1 MKRLFLICAVIAI
14 CSTAMAQVSG
24 KLQDVQGMPVPFA
37 NVILL
42 KAADSSIFKGVV
54 SDEQGG
60 FQIAAV
66 PAGEYVLRVN
76 AIGFQVLNVF
86 VSSVGNLGVQVLQPN
101 RRQLGEVV
109 VRGSKPLYQQQEEG
123 MVVNVESS
131 IISKGSAALEVLERA
146 PGIMIDHRNNSISMN
161 GKSNVMVML
170 NGKLLRMPITQVV
183 ALLRGMRAD
192 DIEKIELLTTPGAKY
207 DAEGDAGIINIVLK
221 KNSNVGFNGNAS
233 ATAGYGWGEKAGTS
247 VQLGYNKWYGSYSYN
262 HNRSN
267 SNWHAIGTGVEPLY
281 GGLTYSDVTGV
292 MQPVEN
298 SHTARVGFDSKHMG
312 ASILYGYSHTHLHN
326 INTGMFNVLPDSIL
340 YNHVDVNEYMKWK
353 NTIADFY
360 IEGKHLLLN
369 LDYLRYT
376 LDRPSKAVNS
386 FVNLKGQEIGN
397 NDTLFAPM
405 QEGYAH
411 SLIQVGV
418 VKLDYSK
425 QLTEKL
431 KLDAGVKG
439 SYNRTE
445 SASGIKSLVNGEY
458 VAGANATNDGVMKEM
473 ISAAYVSAKWQLDS
487 TTALTIGSRYEYAD
501 TRLSATERKMGKL
514 FPVLSFNKTF
524 PGGNELFFSYN
535 KRITRPA
542 YTDLASYKSY
552 TGPNSY
558 ESGNPSLLPT
568 ITNIFKVGYNIKGYS
583 FSLLASRDDHPIVR
597 WQLTETP
604 DSAVLIVS
612 SQNMLWQ
619 NNLVFQA
626 SIPVKVT
633 EWWSMNYSLLAAYRK
648 FKLNYTRTPGG
659 KGYFTGSVN
668 FSEQFKFNKGW
679 SGELSGFYWGP
690 SYDGSKKVGGFGEL
704 NVGVKKELGKGTL
717 QFAVED
723 VFANMHIPFYFGKV
737 AEEAHDLKTKVV
749 YSAESSYFPTMKLT
763 YSRAFGGSKS
773 THKENGAQEERSRI
787 N

>member
-1 MKRLFLICAVIAI
+1 MKRLFLICYII
-14 CSTAMAQVSG
+14 ITCSAAMAQVSG
-24 KLQDVQGMPVPFA
+24 KLQDVQGAPVPFA

-42 KAADSSIFKGVV
+42 RAADSSIFKGAI

-60 FQIAAV
+60 FLISDV
-66 PAGEYVLRVN
+66 PAAQYELRVN
-76 AIGFQVLNVF
+76 AIGYRVLHVA
-86 VSSVGNLGVQVLQPN
+86 VAGPVNLGIQVLQTN
-101 RRQLGEVV
+101 QQQLGEVV
-109 VRGSKPLYQQQEEG
+109 VRGSKPLYQQQEQG

-131 IISKGSAALEVLERA
+131 ILSKGSVALDVLERA

-161 GKSNVMVML
+161 GKSSVMVML
-170 NGKLLRMPITQVV
+170 NGKLLRMPVTQIV

-207 DAEGDAGIINIVLK
+207 DADGDGGIINIVLK
-221 KNSNVGFNGNAS
+221 KNSKVGFNGNAS
-233 ATAGYGWGEKAGTS
+233 VTGGYGWGEKAGAS
-247 VQLGYNKWYGSYSYN
+247 VQMGYNNWYGAYSYN

-267 SNWHAIGTGVEPLY
+267 ANWHAIGTTEEPLL

-298 SHTARVGFDSKHMG
+298 SQTARVGFDSKHMG
-312 ASILYGYSHTHLHN
+312 GSLLYGYNHTHLHN
-326 INTGMFNVLPDSIL
+326 INTGMFNVLPDSVL

-360 IEGKHLLLN
+360 VEGKHLSLS

-376 LDRPSKAVNS
+376 MDRPSKAVNS
-386 FVNLKGQEIGN
+386 FVNIEGQQIGN
-397 NDTLFAPM
+397 NDTLFAPL

-411 SLIQVGV
+411 TLIQVGV
-418 VKLDYSK
+418 AKLDYTR
-425 QLTEKL
+425 QLNDRLHLE
-431 KLDAGVKG
+431 AGVKG

-445 SASGIKSLVNGEY
+445 SASGISSLVDGKY
-458 VAGANATNDGVMKEM
+458 VTGVNATNDGVMKEV
-473 ISAAYVSAKWQLDS
+473 IAAGYASLKWQLDA
-487 TTALTIGSRYEYAD
+487 TTALTVGSRYEYAD
-501 TRLSATERKMGKL
+501 TRLTTERKMGKL
-514 FPVLSFNKTF
+514 FPVISFNKQLR
-524 PGGNELFFSYN
+524 GERELFFSYN

-558 ESGNPSLLPT
+558 ESGNPLLLPT
-568 ITNIFKVGYNIKGYS
+568 ITNIFKVGYNYKGYS

-597 WQLTETP
+597 WQMTETA
-604 DSAVLIVS
+604 DSAVLIES

-626 SIPVKVT
+626 GIPVKVN
-633 EWWSMNYSLLAAYRK
+633 EWWSMNYSLLVAYRQ
-648 FKLNYTRTPGG
+648 FKLDYTRAPGERR
-659 KGYFTGSVN
+659 YVTGSVN
-668 FSEQFKFNKGW
+668 FSEQFTFSKGW

-690 SYDGSKKVGGFGEL
+690 SYDGSKKVGSFGEV
-704 NVGVKKELGKGTL
+704 NIGVKKELGKGVL

-723 VFANMHIPFYFGKV
+723 VFATMHIPFYFGKV
-737 AEEAHDLKTKVV
+737 AEEAHDLRSRVL
-749 YSAESSYFPTMKLT
+749 YSAESSYFPVMKLT
-763 YSRAFGGSKS
+763 YSRSFGGGRQS
-773 THKENGAQEERSRI
+773 HKEGGAKEERDRV

>member
-1 MKRLFLICAVIAI
+1 MKRLFLICYIIAI
-14 CSTAMAQVSG
+14 CSPALAQVSG
-24 KLQDVQGMPVPFA
+24 KLQDVQGAPVPFA
-37 NVILL
+37 NVIIL
-42 KAADSSIFKGVV
+42 KAADSSIFKGAV

-60 FQIAAV
+60 FLIAQV
-66 PAGEYVLRVN
+66 PAGQYVLRIN
-76 AIGFQVLNVF
+76 AIGYEGVNLSLDGPRNV
-86 VSSVGNLGVQVLQPN
+86 GVQVLQTN

-109 VRGSKPLYQQQEEG
+109 IRGTKPLYQQQEQG
-123 MVVNVESS
+123 IVVNVESS
-131 IISKGSAALEVLERA
+131 ILSKGSAALEVLERA
-146 PGIMIDHRNNSISMN
+146 PGIIIDHRNNSISMN
-161 GKSNVMVML
+161 GKSSVMVML

-192 DIEKIELLTTPGAKY
+192 DVEKIELLTTPGAGY
-207 DAEGDAGIINIVLK
+207 DAEGDGGIINIVLK
-221 KNSNVGFNGNAS
+221 KNSNVGLNGSVS

-267 SNWHAIGTGVEPLY
+267 ANWHAIGTAVEPLY

-312 ASILYGYSHTHLHN
+312 GSLLFGYSQTHLHN

-360 IEGKHLLLN
+360 VEGKHLN
-369 LDYLRYT
+369 VSLDYLRYT
-376 LDRPSKAVNS
+376 MDRPSKAVNS
-386 FVNLKGQEIGN
+386 FVNLKGEEIGN
-397 NDTLFAPM
+397 NDTLFAPI

-411 SLIQVGV
+411 TLIQVGV
-418 VKLDYSK
+418 VKLDYK
-425 QLTEKL
+425 AQLSDKL
-431 KLDAGVKG
+431 KLEAGVKG

-445 SASGIKSLVNGEY
+445 SASGIKSLVDGEY
-458 VAGANATNDGVMKEM
+458 VTGKDATNDGVMRE
-473 ISAAYVSAKWQLDS
+473 IIGAGYASLKWQLDS
-487 TTALTIGSRYEYAD
+487 TTALTVGSRYEYAD
-501 TRLSATERKMGKL
+501 TRLTTVRKMGKL
-514 FPVLSFNKTF
+514 FPAIAFNKAF
-524 PGGNELFFSYN
+524 PGGHELFITYN
-535 KRITRPA
+535 KRITRPV

-558 ESGNPSLLPT
+558 ESGNPSLIPT
-568 ITNIFKVGYNIKGYS
+568 ITNIFKIGYNYKGYS
-583 FSLLASRDDHPIVR
+583 FSILASRDDHPIVR
-597 WQLTETP
+597 WQMTETP

-626 SIPVKVT
+626 GIPVKVT
-633 EWWSMNYSLLAAYRK
+633 DWWSMNYSLLAAYRQ
-648 FKLNYTRTPGG
+648 FKLDYTRKPAQ
-659 KGYFTGSVN
+659 KGYFTWSVN
-668 FSEQFKFNKGW
+668 FSEQFKFQKGW

-690 SYDGSKKVGGFGEL
+690 SYDGSKKVGSFGEV
-704 NVGVKKELGKGTL
+704 NVGVKKEMGKGTL

-723 VFANMHIPFYFGKV
+723 VFSSMHIPFSFGQLT
-737 AEEAHDLKTKVV
+737 EEAHDLKSKVV
-749 YSAESSYFPTMKLT
+749 YSAESSYFPVMKLT
-763 YSRAFGGSKS
+763 YFRAFGGTKQS
-773 THKENGAQEERSRI
+773 HKEGGAKEEQERI

>member
-1 MKRLFLICAVIAI
+1 MKRLFLLCYLFAI
-14 CSTAMAQVSG
+14 CPAAMAQVSG
-24 KLQDVQGMPVPFA
+24 KLQDVQGAPVPFA

-42 KAADSSIFKGVV
+42 RAADSSIFKGAV

-60 FQIAAV
+60 FLMADV
-66 PAGEYVLRVN
+66 PAAHYVLRVN
-76 AIGFQVLNVF
+76 AIGYMVLNVP
-86 VSSVGNLGVQVLQPN
+86 VSGPVNLGTQVLQTN
-101 RRQLGEVV
+101 QRQLGEVV
-109 VRGSKPLYQQQEEG
+109 VRGTKPLYQQQEEG

-131 IISKGSAALEVLERA
+131 ILSKGSAALDVLERA

-161 GKSNVMVML
+161 GKSSVMVML
-170 NGKLLRMPITQVV
+170 NGKLLRMPVTQIV
-183 ALLRGMRAD
+183 ALLRGIRAD
-192 DIEKIELLTTPGAKY
+192 DIDKIELLTTPGAKY
-207 DAEGDAGIINIVLK
+207 DAEGDGGIINIVLK
-221 KNSNVGFNGNAS
+221 NSSKVGFNGNAS
-233 ATAGYGWGEKAGTS
+233 VTGGYGWGEKAGTS
-247 VQLGYNKWYGSYSYN
+247 VQMGYNNWYGSYSYN

-267 SNWHAIGTGVEPLY
+267 ANWHAIGTAEEPLL

-312 ASILYGYSHTHLHN
+312 GSLLYGYSHTHLHN
-326 INTGMFNVLPDSIL
+326 INSGIFNVLPDSML
-340 YNHVDVNEYMKWK
+340 YNHVDVNEFMKWK

-360 IEGKHLLLN
+360 IEGKHLNLG

-376 LDRPSKAVNS
+376 MDRPSKAVNS
-386 FVNLKGQEIGN
+386 FVNVEGQEIGN
-397 NDTLFAPM
+397 NDTLFAPI

-411 SLIQVGV
+411 TLIQVGV
-418 VKLDYSK
+418 AKLDYTR
-425 QLTEKL
+425 QLNSML
-431 KLDAGVKG
+431 KLEAGVKG

-445 SASGIKSLVNGEY
+445 SASGIKSLVDGKY
-458 VAGANATNDGVMKEM
+458 VTGANATNDGVMKEV
-473 ISAAYVSAKWQLDS
+473 IAAAYASVKWQLDS

-501 TRLSATERKMGKL
+501 TRLNTERKMGKL
-514 FPVLSFNKTF
+514 FPVISINKQL
-524 PGGNELFFSYN
+524 PGGHELFFSYN

-568 ITNIFKVGYNIKGYS
+568 ITNIFKVGYNYKGYS
-583 FSLLASRDDHPIVR
+583 FTLLASRDDHPIVR
-597 WQLTETP
+597 WQMTETP

-626 SIPVKVT
+626 SIPVKVN
-633 EWWSMNYSLLAAYRK
+633 EWWSMNYSLLAAYRQ
-648 FKLNYTRTPGG
+648 FRLDYTRVAAE
-659 KGYFTGSVN
+659 KGYFTGSIN
-668 FSEQFKFNKGW
+668 FSEQFKINKGW

-690 SYDGSKKVGGFGEL
+690 SYDGSKKVGGFGEV
-704 NVGVKKELGKGTL
+704 NIGVKKELGKGIL

-723 VFANMHIPFYFGKV
+723 IAASMHIPFYFGAV
-737 AEEAHDLKTKVV
+737 TEEAHNLKSKVV
-749 YSAESSYFPTMKLT
+749 YSAESSYFPVMKLT
-763 YSRAFGGSKS
+763 YSRAFGGPKQS
-773 THKENGAQEERSRI
+773 HKEGGAKEERERI